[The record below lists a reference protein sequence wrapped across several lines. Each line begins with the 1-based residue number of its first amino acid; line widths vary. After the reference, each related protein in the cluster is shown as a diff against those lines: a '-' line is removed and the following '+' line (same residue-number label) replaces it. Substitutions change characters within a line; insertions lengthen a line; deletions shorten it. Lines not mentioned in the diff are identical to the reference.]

1 VKTLLQCKQLVD
13 CVYVVIAC
21 LFRTKLHDIDIIAGD
36 CVYVV
41 IACLFRTK
49 LHDIDIIA
57 GDGVTFSCHKCIL
70 DARLQYF
77 HGLLSSTWI
86 EVVYTVR
93 ISLIISAFLCCCIMN
108 SVSQKK
114 SSLKFSGIFSPNG
127 WEFFVHILHT
137 YYTLL
142 STLDYKFL
150 FNYLQL

>member
-1 VKTLLQCKQLVD
+1 MKTLLQCKQLV
-13 CVYVVIAC
+13 
-21 LFRTKLHDIDIIAGD
+21 D